1 MIPAGVED
9 KGTHAG
15 STFSKTPVREI
26 SISLGKL
33 GLTKIR
39 TWLSFPLLKQMEEG
53 HSCDPVPSVLSHN
66 FFAIVAQSLWSHP
79 ILGFF
84 FSPH

>member
-39 TWLSFPLLKQMEEG
+39 S
-53 HSCDPVPSVLSHN
+53 
-66 FFAIVAQSLWSHP
+66 
-79 ILGFF
+79 
-84 FSPH
+84 